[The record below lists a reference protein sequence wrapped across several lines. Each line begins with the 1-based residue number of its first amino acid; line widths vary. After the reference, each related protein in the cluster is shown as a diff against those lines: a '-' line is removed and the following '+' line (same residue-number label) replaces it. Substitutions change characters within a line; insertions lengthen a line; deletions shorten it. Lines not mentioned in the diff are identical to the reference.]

1 MIAWNGHKEHISQI
15 RRSYSY
21 FFSVFFYPFVAAKG
35 VHAWISMPCLSHF
48 IPVNLY
54 DHSSHHL
61 INQSM
66 RDSRETYLV
75 Q

>member
-1 MIAWNGHKEHISQI
+1 MITWNTQRTHFTDLKVLKVSFFH
-15 RRSYSY
+15 Y
-21 FFSVFFYPFVAAKG
+21 FFHPFVAAKG

-48 IPVNLY
+48 IPVILY

-66 RDSRETYLV
+66 RDSRETYFV
-75 Q
+75 